1 MHSLFLL
8 LSIYGATLSETYL
21 EIIHLMNMIESPKC
35 RTITEIDHLWG
46 ASALKFREDLKL
58 DFSKSR
64 TNKTGNAEITKR
76 RRVLFWRTY
85 DVIGFRDFL
94 GGEWCG
100 LFLRGI
106 CAVGEIGSSVL
117 LDLAVFWP
125 PVLSGVLNFSF

>member
-1 MHSLFLL
+1 MRSLFLL

-46 ASALKFREDLKL
+46 ASALKFREELKL
-58 DFSKSR
+58 DFSKSG
-64 TNKTGNAEITKR
+64 TNKTWNAEITKR

-85 DVIGFRDFL
+85 DMIGFRDFL

-100 LFLRGI
+100 LFLG
-106 CAVGEIGSSVL
+106 GSVRLGKLGAQCCSISQCFGL
-117 LDLAVFWP
+117 RCS
-125 PVLSGVLNFSF
+125 SGC

>member
-64 TNKTGNAEITKR
+64 TNKIGNAEITKR

-85 DVIGFRDFL
+85 DVIGFRDFFRRRMV
-94 GGEWCG
+94 WA
-100 LFLRGI
+100 FSRGI

-125 PVLSGVLNFSF
+125 PVLGGVLNFSF